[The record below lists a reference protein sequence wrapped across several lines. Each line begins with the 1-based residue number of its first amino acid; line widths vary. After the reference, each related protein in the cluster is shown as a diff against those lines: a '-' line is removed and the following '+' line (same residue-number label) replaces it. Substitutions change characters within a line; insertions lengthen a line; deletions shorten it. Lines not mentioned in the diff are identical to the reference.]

1 MLRIIIFFRLKII
14 IMHKFF
20 TFLLFLISITSYSQV
35 GWTKSFEDAQKL
47 AIATDRLILVDFW
60 ATWCGPCK
68 KMESESWSDI
78 EIGKMS
84 QGYVPLKIDL
94 DKRTALAMRYGVN
107 AIPLLLVIDA
117 SGELVYKQLGYMNK
131 NQLSK
136 VMKKYAVST
145 KFMRKENLN
154 YYKNQNYATGL
165 RLAQKYIDYSQYLQ
179 EDIQAEFLGLAS
191 NYLKNGEKLLDKK
204 QGNYHNMKDKIEL
217 MEIQIDLY
225 QDKTNRVEKKLEKD
239 FELSNLS
246 KGNKILYTYLNYC
259 ISLKSH
265 DNKAIDTWKKQLVS
279 VDHSG
284 AYLKK
289 SELFLE

>member
-1 MLRIIIFFRLKII
+1 
-14 IMHKFF
+14 MHKFF